1 MSFSFDQT
9 VALVLRGSN
18 AKPPEL
24 DITSNGKLSFILDVE
39 KEELMRR
46 FEKWLEECIS
56 FPRVHTKN
64 SPVILEENGKFLMRD
79 FNKFSK
85 LFGRRERAI
94 LTFDEF
100 EASYLQLSSHASI
113 ISNGRPMSCREIFAR
128 VLTIQS
134 IERLQ
139 LMFWLFRA
147 NYKLAACD
155 ASVNIR
161 QQRTLNIP
169 KMMKANRKPAEG
181 GISTLKAKRS
191 LSQKGRPPRGWFH
204 DSWDDDGE
212 EKNEEDILKRLFR
225 GGIYSLELKDVY
237 GKWQEWKKNRQI
249 KLEEL
254 EKAHSFPE
262 VKVVKQFSTKCLAMR
277 SPVVSSKNK
286 PFTTTV
292 NKPESSSAVTDSYS
306 APPTVICKRGTKQNP
321 WANDNKIEHK
331 INYFTP
337 TELVPKTAL
346 LSDNVCAVVE
356 GRNTLFFKFT
366 DTELPEPNNCLL
378 K

>member
-1 MSFSFDQT
+1 MSFYFDQT

-24 DITSNGKLSFILDVE
+24 DITSNGKLACIPKDE
-39 KEELMRR
+39 KAEIMRR
-46 FEKWLEECIS
+46 FEKWLEDCIS

-85 LFGRRERAI
+85 LFGKRERAI
-94 LTFDEF
+94 LTFDGF
-100 EASYLQLSSHASI
+100 ESSYLQLSSHASI
-113 ISNGRPMSCREIFAR
+113 ISDGRPMSCREIFAR
-128 VLTIQS
+128 VLTVEP

-147 NYKLAACD
+147 NYKLAGPD
-155 ASVNIR
+155 ATVNIR

-169 KMMKANRKPAEG
+169 KMIKANRKPAEG
-181 GISTLKAKRS
+181 GVSTLKAKRS

-212 EKNEEDILKRLFR
+212 ADNQEDFLKRLYR
-225 GGIYSLELKDVY
+225 CGRYSLELQDVF
-237 GKWQEWKKNRQI
+237 GKWREWKKKRQI

-254 EKAHSFPE
+254 KKAHNYSQI
-262 VKVVKQFSTKCLAMR
+262 KVVKQFSTKCRAMR
-277 SPVVSSKNK
+277 SPVVSSRKQ
-286 PFTTTV
+286 PFTSTV
-292 NKPESSSAVTDSYS
+292 TKPESSSTDTDS
-306 APPTVICKRGTKQNP
+306 AHPVIICKRGTKQNP
-321 WANDNKIEHK
+321 WANDNKVEHK

-337 TELVPKTAL
+337 IELVPKTAL
-346 LSDNVCAVVE
+346 ISNNICAVVE

-366 DTELPEPNNCLL
+366 ETNLPDPNDCVQ

>member
-1 MSFSFDQT
+1 MSFYFDQT

-24 DITSNGKLSFILDVE
+24 DITSNGKLARIPEDE
-39 KEELMRR
+39 KAEIMRR
-46 FEKWLEECIS
+46 FEKWLEDCLN

-85 LFGRRERAI
+85 LFGKREREI

-113 ISNGRPMSCREIFAR
+113 ISEGRPMSCREIFAG
-128 VLTIQS
+128 VLKVEP

-155 ASVNIR
+155 ATVNNR
-161 QQRTLNIP
+161 QRRTLNIP
-169 KMMKANRKPAEG
+169 KMIKANRKPAQDG
-181 GISTLKAKRS
+181 VSTLKAKRS
-191 LSQKGRPPRGWFH
+191 LSQKGRPPRGWYH
-204 DSWDDDGE
+204 DSWDDEGE
-212 EKNEEDILKRLFR
+212 RDNEEDILKILYCSGR
-225 GGIYSLELKDVY
+225 YSLELEDVY
-237 GKWQEWKKNRQI
+237 GKWREWKKNRQI

-254 EKAHSFPE
+254 KKAHNFSDIKAVE
-262 VKVVKQFSTKCLAMR
+262 QFSTKCLATR
-277 SPVVSSKNK
+277 TVRARKQ
-286 PFTTTV
+286 PFTTPV
-292 NKPESSSAVTDSYS
+292 IKSESSSTDTVS
-306 APPTVICKRGTKQNP
+306 ASPVVICKRGTKQNP
-321 WANDNKIEHK
+321 WANDNKIEHA
-331 INYFTP
+331 IDYFTP
-337 TELVPKTAL
+337 TELVPISAL
-346 LSDNVCAVVE
+346 CSNNICAVVE

-366 DTELPEPNNCLL
+366 DTELPDLNECVQ